1 MLLVYLTDLS
11 SYNHGELVGKWI
23 RLPMDKQSLDN
34 EVNEVLGNN
43 EEYFISD
50 YSTEF
55 GMRVHG
61 FADIYELNERMSE
74 FQEIVFLHDRR
85 VIIAAF
91 RYFSELEDVVNCLK
105 DGNYSM
111 LDYVENTY
119 DLGHAIV
126 KQELFHLE
134 IPKELKGYIDY
145 ETIGEEF
152 ESSGYHI
159 FEDLKIAVSF
169 F

>member
-1 MLLVYLTDLS
+1 MMVFLTDLTL
-11 SYNHGELVGKWI
+11 YNQGKLVGKWLT
-23 RLPMDKQSLDN
+23 LPMSKEYLEK
-34 EVNEVLGNN
+34 EVKEVLSDN

-50 YSTEF
+50 YSAKY
-55 GMRVHG
+55 GMRVHP
-61 FADIYELNERMSE
+61 FADVYELNELMHK
-74 FQEIVFLHDRR
+74 FQEIETLHDRR

-91 RYFSELEDVVNCLK
+91 RYFSELEDVINCLK
-105 DGNYSM
+105 DNNYSM

-134 IPKELKGYIDY
+134 ISEELKGYIDY

-152 ESSGYHI
+152 ESSGYTI
-159 FEDLKIAVSF
+159 YEDLKIGVAF
-169 F
+169 Y

>member
-11 SYNHGELVGKWI
+11 RYNQGELVGKWI
-23 RLPMDKQSLDN
+23 QLPMDSQSLDK
-34 EVNEVLGNN
+34 EIKEVLGNH

-50 YSTEF
+50 YSTEY
-55 GMRVHG
+55 GMRVHS
-61 FADIYELNERMSE
+61 FADIYKLNDLMLE
-74 FQEIVFLHDRR
+74 FKEIVHFHDAR
-85 VIIAAF
+85 VIKATF
-91 RYFSELEDVVNCLK
+91 RYFFELEDVINCLK

-119 DLGHAIV
+119 DLGHAVV

-152 ESSGYHI
+152 ESSGYTI
-159 FEDLKIAVSF
+159 YDDLKIAVAF
-169 F
+169 Y